1 MRCGSYLVSVVIGG
15 TVFAINNDVNNN
27 TINMSVN
34 SADAK
39 KAKRIRRTPEEA
51 KSLILRV
58 AADRLA
64 EYGLEG
70 LNISGVS
77 KDAGMSHAT
86 VIHHF
91 GSTAAMREA
100 LLHQMTR
107 DLLSDVVE
115 ALNHQEPPEQILRRL
130 FSTLSQDGHGKLLA
144 WRAVEHQEIQEGDE
158 SGHLFQSVIAAL
170 AEQGSSP
177 DQARQIVYLV
187 ALAAL
192 GQSISGD
199 IVQGL
204 IGMTEEET
212 DQFPAWLANTIGDI

>member
-1 MRCGSYLVSVVIGG
+1 
-15 TVFAINNDVNNN
+15 
-27 TINMSVN
+27 MSVN

>member
-1 MRCGSYLVSVVIGG
+1 M
-15 TVFAINNDVNNN
+15 FAINNDVNNN

>member
-1 MRCGSYLVSVVIGG
+1 VV
-15 TVFAINNDVNNN
+15 AINNDVNNN
-27 TINMSVN
+27 VINMNVD
-34 SADAK
+34 SADTK

-51 KSLILRV
+51 KSLILKV

-64 EYGLEG
+64 EFGLEG

-77 KDAGMSHAT
+77 KAAGISHAT

-144 WRAVEHQEIQEGDE
+144 WRAVEHQEINEGAE

-170 AEQGSSP
+170 A
-177 DQARQIVYLV
+177 DQASGVDDARQIVYLV

-199 IVQGL
+199 IVQSL
-204 IGMTEEET
+204 IGMTADET
-212 DQFPAWLANTIGDI
+212 DRFPAWLAKTIGDI

>member
-1 MRCGSYLVSVVIGG
+1 VV
-15 TVFAINNDVNNN
+15 AINNDVNNK
-27 TINMSVN
+27 TINMNIN
-34 SADAK
+34 SAEPK
-39 KAKRIRRTPEEA
+39 KTKRIRRTPEEA
-51 KSLILRV
+51 KSLILKV

-64 EYGLEG
+64 ELGLEG
-70 LNISGVS
+70 LNISGVA

-107 DLLSDVVE
+107 ELLSDIVA

-144 WRAVEHQEIQEGDE
+144 WRAVEHQEMKEGNE

-170 AEQGSSP
+170 AEQGSGP
-177 DQARQIVYLV
+177 EQARQIVYLV

-199 IVQGL
+199 IVQNL
-204 IGMTEEET
+204 IGMTAEET
-212 DQFPAWLANTIGDI
+212 DRFPAWLANTIGDI